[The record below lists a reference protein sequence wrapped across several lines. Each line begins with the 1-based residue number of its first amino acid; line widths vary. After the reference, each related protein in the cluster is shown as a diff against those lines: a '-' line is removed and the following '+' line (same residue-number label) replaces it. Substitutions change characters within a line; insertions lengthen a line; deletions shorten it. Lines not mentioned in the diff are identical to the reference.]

1 MMFLS
6 YSRER
11 TRNHEFQHLISNVL
25 DNVKNVFFSKVSSR
39 CFEKGIREK
48 KNQNHLKFSAT
59 AMATDQ
65 TTPITSSLSSE
76 QQSYK

>member
-39 CFEKGIREK
+39 CFEKGIRK
-48 KNQNHLKFSAT
+48 KK
-59 AMATDQ
+59 
-65 TTPITSSLSSE
+65 I
-76 QQSYK
+76 KII